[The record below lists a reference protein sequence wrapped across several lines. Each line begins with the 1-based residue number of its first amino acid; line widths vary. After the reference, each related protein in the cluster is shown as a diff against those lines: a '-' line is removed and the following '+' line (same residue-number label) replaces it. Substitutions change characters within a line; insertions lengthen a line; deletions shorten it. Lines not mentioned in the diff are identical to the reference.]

1 MALLASSSSH
11 RDELF
16 GAVLAAVLP
25 LEVVE
30 EVEERVEGDHARLG
44 RVHARRV
51 AEDGGRRHR
60 VQNLGATISVD

>member
-1 MALLASSSSH
+1 MASPPH
-11 RDELF
+11 HDELF

-51 AEDGGRRHR
+51 AENVAD
-60 VQNLGATISVD
+60 VI